1 MDHSLMAESRRT
13 GSAWGAVIV
22 AVVLGVSLHGRALA
36 DIRVGAPFALS
47 GSVAALAQ
55 DMRQGAELAMAQ
67 VNQQGGILGQPYRL
81 EFVDT
86 ACDPNK
92 AVQAV
97 TQWAQDP
104 AIVALVGPVCSGET
118 LRQASSVSIPA
129 GMVTLSVASASSL
142 ITALQDKDLVFRTAP
157 SDDAKGLA
165 MAKVTVEMG
174 IKEIAVS
181 HASDAYNTGVA
192 KVFATAFRQLGG
204 KVTVTQVHQPG
215 KPDYSGEAGAVTAG
229 SSALALFAYYGSGG
243 VQYLREVLKGS
254 GMRHVVGTDG
264 LMSPELATA
273 LEAAQLARVTIV
285 SAAADKERE
294 GYRRW
299 RTFAEAHKLKADGPY
314 VANAYD
320 AAFMMALAIEA
331 AGSADRSKVSA
342 GLRAISG
349 PSGQRIF
356 PGEFDKARKLLKQGT
371 RINYDGAS
379 GPVDFDE
386 AGDISG
392 FFSVSRFASGIWT
405 ATLVK

>member
-1 MDHSLMAESRRT
+1 MAGSRRT
-13 GSAWGAVIV
+13 GKAWGAVVV

-273 LEAAQLARVTIV
+273 LEVAQLARVTIV